1 MQLNEEKKDKL
12 KRVAAISSVSLALV
26 LCLLKTGAFYYTNSL
41 AVFSSMIDSLS
52 DIFASLITFFAV
64 RVSVRPAT
72 FNYRYGYGK
81 VEALSAL
88 FQSLF
93 VVASGVFVLWDA
105 ILRIKNPVS
114 IEQTT
119 EGLFVMGFSLVST
132 IILVAF
138 QKKVAKVTE
147 SQAILADSMH
157 YYVDILT
164 NFSIIISLFS
174 VKFFQV
180 FWIDTAVA
188 VLIAVYLLYNAYDLG
203 RDAVRMLLDKELSE
217 EIRNS
222 VFKIV
227 SGHVKGLQ
235 MHDLRTRSMGNFY
248 VFEFHLEM
256 DGNLTLNEAHA
267 YTEEIEVLIRK
278 VYPSA
283 QIIIHQDPRGIDEER
298 LDNILV

>member
-1 MQLNEEKKDKL
+1 MQLSREKKDKL
-12 KRVAAISSVSLALV
+12 KRVAVVSSISLALL

-64 RVSVRPAT
+64 KVSVRPASLS
-72 FNYRYGYGK
+72 YRYGYGK
-81 VEALSAL
+81 AEALSAL

-119 EGLFVMGFSLVST
+119 EGLFVMGFSLIAT
-132 IILVAF
+132 IVLVLF
-138 QKKVAKVTE
+138 QRKVAKLTE

-174 VKFFQV
+174 VKFFETV
-180 FWIDTAVA
+180 WIDTFVA
-188 VLIAVYLLYNAYDLG
+188 VLIAVYLLYNAYNMG
-203 RDAVRMLLDKELSE
+203 RDAVRMLLDKELSDD
-217 EIRNS
+217 IRNS

-227 SGHVKGLQ
+227 SGHVKNLQ

-256 DGNLTLNEAHA
+256 DGNLTLNEAHK
-267 YTEEIEVLIRK
+267 YTEEIEELIRK
-278 VYPSA
+278 EYPSA
-283 QIIIHQDPRGIDEER
+283 QVIIHQDPKGVDEER